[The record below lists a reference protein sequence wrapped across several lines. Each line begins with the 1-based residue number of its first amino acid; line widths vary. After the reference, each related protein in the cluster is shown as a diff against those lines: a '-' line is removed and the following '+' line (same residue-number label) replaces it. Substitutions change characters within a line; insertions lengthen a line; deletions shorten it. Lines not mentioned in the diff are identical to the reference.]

1 MENGKMIT
9 RLKGPSFTE
18 TVIDMRARYSTMNI
32 MAWVFI
38 SMRKVTFTQETSTM
52 AKFMA
57 KGAMLS
63 LMAPNTQASG
73 RRAKNMESESLGS
86 LMKAFTKVAMT

>member
-1 MENGKMIT
+1 
-9 RLKGPSFTE
+9 
-18 TVIDMRARYSTMNI
+18 
-32 MAWVFI
+32 
-38 SMRKVTFTQETSTM
+38 M